1 MSNPIIEKLQKEI
14 KNFSNKSTVESIGT
28 VVQVADGVVEIEGL
42 EGVKMSEMVRFSS
55 DTSKALEEV
64 LDNTSEVY
72 GLILNLEEDVVKAVV
87 MGDASGIKEGDM
99 VVKTGEILSV
109 PVSEEILGRVVD
121 TLARPIDGKGAI
133 KEDKQMLLERE
144 AYSVID
150 RAPVNTP
157 LQTGIKSIDALIP
170 IGRGQRELIIGDR
183 GTGKT
188 TIAIDTIIN
197 QKYEPEAKRPI
208 CIYVAIGQKE
218 SKTAK
223 IVEEL
228 RQAGALEYSVI
239 VSAPASRS
247 ATEQFLAPFT
257 GVAIA
262 EYFMDQGKD
271 VLIAYDDLSKQA
283 AAYRQMSLLL
293 RRPPGREAYP
303 GDVFYLHSRLL
314 ERSAKV
320 HEGLGGGSI
329 TALPIIETQEGDV
342 SGFIP
347 TNVISITDGQ
357 IFLDTNLFN
366 KGILPAIDVGL
377 SVSRVGS
384 SAQTKAMKK
393 VSGRI
398 KVDLAQ
404 FRELEAFMQF
414 SSDLDENTREKIES
428 SVRVVEM
435 LKQKN
440 SAPLPFEKQVVTL
453 YFVSNGFARDF
464 EVDTLAGIEKELHER
479 IEAEKPEILGTI
491 RESGK
496 LEDDTRDALHDFL
509 EHFVVSKG
517 VKQS

>member
-14 KNFSNKSTVESIGT
+14 ENFSHDSTVESIGT

-42 EGVKMSEMVRFSS
+42 EGVKMSEMVRFSADS
-55 DTSKALEEV
+55 SKPLEKALE
-64 LDNTSEVY
+64 DTSDVY

-87 MGDASGIKEGDM
+87 MGNSSRIKEGDM

-109 PVSEEILGRVVD
+109 PVSDEILGRVVD
-121 TLARPIDGKGAI
+121 TLARPVDGHGPIAA
-133 KEDKQMLLERE
+133 DKHMLLERE

-150 RAPVNTP
+150 RAPVDTP
-157 LQTGIKSIDALIP
+157 LQTGIKSIDSLIP

-197 QKYEPEAKRPI
+197 QKYESEGKRPV
-208 CIYVAIGQKE
+208 CVYVAIGQKE

-228 RQAGALEYSVI
+228 RQAGALEYSII
-239 VSAPASRS
+239 VSAPASKP

-314 ERSAKV
+314 ERAAKV
-320 HEGLGGGSI
+320 HDGLGGGSI

-357 IFLDTNLFN
+357 IFLDGNLFN

-414 SSDLDENTREKIES
+414 SSDLDESTKEKIES
-428 SVRVVEM
+428 SVRVVEL

-440 SAPLPFEKQVVTL
+440 GSPLPFEKQVITL
-453 YFVSNGFARDF
+453 YFVSNGFARGFTVAHLGD
-464 EVDTLAGIEKELHER
+464 IEAELHER
-479 IEAEKPEILGTI
+479 IEAEKPEILNDI
-491 RESGK
+491 RSTGK
-496 LEDDTRDALHDFL
+496 LEDDTKDALHAFL
-509 EHFVVSKG
+509 ENFVESKE
-517 VKQS
+517 VQ

>member
-14 KNFSNKSTVESIGT
+14 ESFSQQSDIESTGT

-42 EGVKMSEMVRFSS
+42 SGVKMSEMVRFSS
-55 DTSKALEEV
+55 DANKSLEEALE
-64 LDNTSEVY
+64 DSSEVY
-72 GLILNLEEDVVKAVV
+72 GLVLNLEEDIVKAVV
-87 MGDASGIKEGDM
+87 MGNANAIKEGDM

-109 PVSEEILGRVVD
+109 PASQELLGRVVD
-121 TLARPIDGKGAI
+121 TLGRPIDGGGPIA
-133 KEDKQMLLERE
+133 EDKHMLLERE

-150 RAPVNTP
+150 RAPVDTP

-197 QKYEPEAKRPI
+197 QKYEVEGKRPI

-228 RQAGALEYSVI
+228 RQAGALEYSII
-239 VSAPASRS
+239 VSAPASKP

-314 ERSAKV
+314 ERAAKV
-320 HEGLGGGSI
+320 HDGLGEGQLPPCQSLKLKKEMYQ
-329 TALPIIETQEGDV
+329 AL
-342 SGFIP
+342 FLP
-347 TNVISITDGQ
+347 TLSQSPTVRFFWI
-357 IFLDTNLFN
+357 
-366 KGILPAIDVGL
+366 AIC
-377 SVSRVGS
+377 S
-384 SAQTKAMKK
+384 
-393 VSGRI
+393 
-398 KVDLAQ
+398 
-404 FRELEAFMQF
+404 
-414 SSDLDENTREKIES
+414 TRES
-428 SVRVVEM
+428 Y
-435 LKQKN
+435 Q
-440 SAPLPFEKQVVTL
+440 PLMWVYRCLV
-453 YFVSNGFARDF
+453 
-464 EVDTLAGIEKELHER
+464 
-479 IEAEKPEILGTI
+479 
-491 RESGK
+491 
-496 LEDDTRDALHDFL
+496 
-509 EHFVVSKG
+509 
-517 VKQS
+517 